1 MLSSPTGPGRGSNP
15 SPSFLTRGVS
25 RSGSS
30 SGSSGGS
37 SFDQAASDSDFIDRA
52 IDEPCTYEVEG
63 IGGRAIKH

>member
-1 MLSSPTGPGRGSNP
+1 MRPLDLQLDDGAESAGRGSNP
-15 SPSFLTRGVS
+15 S
-25 RSGSS
+25 SS
-30 SGSSGGS
+30 SGS